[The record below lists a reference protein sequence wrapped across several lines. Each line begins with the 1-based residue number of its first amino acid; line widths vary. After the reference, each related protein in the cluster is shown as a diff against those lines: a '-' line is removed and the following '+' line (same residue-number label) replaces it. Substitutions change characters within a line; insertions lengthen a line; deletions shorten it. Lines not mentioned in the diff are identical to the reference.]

1 VGFFPPFFIGGKM
14 EFILYGLFFITGWL
28 LHATYTYVIALG
40 SSVVI
45 YQKGIED
52 CLMLLAHIYE
62 KYVTLQEG
70 CYKMMRING
79 CTQEEIDTHRKL
91 DKIHLENSMEV
102 IIGNMIAVAP
112 VRFRNLLNF
121 KDWKS
126 ANIEIT
132 KIMINQSK

>member
-1 VGFFPPFFIGGKM
+1 M